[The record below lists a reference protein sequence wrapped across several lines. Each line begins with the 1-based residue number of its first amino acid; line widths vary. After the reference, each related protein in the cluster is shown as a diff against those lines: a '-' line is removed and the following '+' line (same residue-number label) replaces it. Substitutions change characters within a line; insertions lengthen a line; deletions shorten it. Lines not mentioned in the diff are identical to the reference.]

1 MVDNCGGWAFIIQK
15 KSMTM
20 MTISK
25 IIIIIIF
32 NFSMAMMPIV
42 MILILLMM
50 SPIIGMFM
58 TKRIDWSWK
67 FQVSFLAESWDAKL
81 VLFLS
86 SLDTC
91 VDYKGDWLIL
101 KVAGFYLSPSWVW
114 VGYGLARTLVI
125 IMDSWRLSSRLS
137 KSCEVNVHLMRG
149 AGRSLLSLFG
159 SASYQSTIWDVIIL
173 QVSA

>member
-32 NFSMAMMPIV
+32 NFSMARMPIV

-58 TKRIDWSWK
+58 TKRID
-67 FQVSFLAESWDAKL
+67 
-81 VLFLS
+81 
-86 SLDTC
+86 
-91 VDYKGDWLIL
+91 
-101 KVAGFYLSPSWVW
+101 
-114 VGYGLARTLVI
+114 
-125 IMDSWRLSSRLS
+125 
-137 KSCEVNVHLMRG
+137 
-149 AGRSLLSLFG
+149 
-159 SASYQSTIWDVIIL
+159 
-173 QVSA
+173 